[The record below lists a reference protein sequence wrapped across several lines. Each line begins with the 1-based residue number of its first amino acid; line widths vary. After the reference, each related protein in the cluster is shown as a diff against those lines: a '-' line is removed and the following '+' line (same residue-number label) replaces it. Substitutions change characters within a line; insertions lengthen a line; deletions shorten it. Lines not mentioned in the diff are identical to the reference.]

1 MYGDLPVELEKEVL
15 ELLEYP
21 ERIPA
26 ELPDLLDKYRQ
37 PFLATD
43 RNVMNLPGIGKS
55 MTYQTVGMTK
65 EGKRILRFSLDAG
78 RRHSPQVDHEGRF
91 ISWKASR
98 SRLIYA
104 NCKRWVNVWRITV
117 RCGIMLK
124 GARNPVLPFLNIRN
138 RELKSRGIS
147 RIWKLIRDQASPLV
161 SSNPSV
167 PDAFCPFALTAKP
180 YTTS

>member
-1 MYGDLPVELEKEVL
+1 MFVPNSRSLQEVLEEKVYGDLPVELEKEVL

-78 RRHSPQVDHEGRF
+78 RRHSPQVDHEGEIYIVESKSIAAYLRQLQALGERVEDY
-91 ISWKASR
+91 SSLWDYAEGRTESR
-98 SRLIYA
+98 
-104 NCKRWVNVWRITV
+104 
-117 RCGIMLK
+117 
-124 GARNPVLPFLNIRN
+124 
-138 RELKSRGIS
+138 
-147 RIWKLIRDQASPLV
+147 
-161 SSNPSV
+161 
-167 PDAFCPFALTAKP
+167 FALFEYPEPRIEITGDF
-180 YTTS
+180 TNLGIDT

>member
-1 MYGDLPVELEKEVL
+1 MEKEVL

-78 RRHSPQVDHEGRF
+78 RRHSLKWITRGRF
-91 ISWKASR
+91 ISWKVSR
-98 SRLIYA
+98 SRLIYCQLQA
-104 NCKRWVNVWRITV
+104 LGERVEDYSSLWDYAEGRTE
-117 RCGIMLK
+117 
-124 GARNPVLPFLNIRN
+124 AR
-138 RELKSRGIS
+138 
-147 RIWKLIRDQASPLV
+147 
-161 SSNPSV
+161 
-167 PDAFCPFALTAKP
+167 FALFEYPEPRIEITGDF
-180 YTTS
+180 TESGN